1 MHTHASVMTAASV
14 FLLVLIMGSL
24 WRLASYHLVA
34 SPNPTVSHLGK
45 AMGFQY

>member
-1 MHTHASVMTAASV
+1 MTALSV

-24 WRLASYHLVA
+24 WRLASYHLV
-34 SPNPTVSHLGK
+34 SSQNPTVAHVGK